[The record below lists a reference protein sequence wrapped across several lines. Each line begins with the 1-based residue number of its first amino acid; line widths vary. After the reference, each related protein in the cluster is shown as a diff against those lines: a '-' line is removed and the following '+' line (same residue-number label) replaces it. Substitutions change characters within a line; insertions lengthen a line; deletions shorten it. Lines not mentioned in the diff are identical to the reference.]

1 MYNQRNLKDK
11 TEELIKDKSKFEL
24 ELIII
29 DLYYDNYDL
38 NEELTKLR
46 AKYE

>member
-1 MYNQRNLKDK
+1 MYNQRNLKDE
-11 TEELIKDKSKFEL
+11 TEELIKDKSKLEL

-38 NEELTKLR
+38 LEELTKLR